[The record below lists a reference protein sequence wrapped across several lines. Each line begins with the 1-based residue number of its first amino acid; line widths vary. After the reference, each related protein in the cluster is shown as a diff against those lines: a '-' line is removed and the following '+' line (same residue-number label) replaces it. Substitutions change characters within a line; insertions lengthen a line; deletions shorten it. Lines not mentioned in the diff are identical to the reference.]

1 MHRIVPVKREGEPR
15 PQDLNYINFPCGPQG
30 PGSGS
35 GHASRS
41 LVAALNTDFDW
52 CWARCGRQDFGIES
66 YQACWGF
73 KMVET
78 PDLPLQQ
85 NAEFLRGLE
94 TSTQR
99 LGKVEG
105 EIGGLKH
112 GQNMI
117 LWGLGIVATLLIVIV
132 ASVVGVG
139 IYGLQRIDKVGD
151 RITLFNEKV
160 NELPG
165 KVSADLRNITK
176 TFGDVIIGTTKQ
188 AQQPA
193 PTPPVQQP
201 ASTAPVQQPEPTSPV
216 YDRWR

>member
-1 MHRIVPVKREGEPR
+1 
-15 PQDLNYINFPCGPQG
+15 
-30 PGSGS
+30 
-35 GHASRS
+35 
-41 LVAALNTDFDW
+41 
-52 CWARCGRQDFGIES
+52 
-66 YQACWGF
+66 
-73 KMVET
+73 MVET
-78 PDLPLQQ
+78 PDLPRQQ
-85 NAEFLRGLE
+85 NAELLRRLE
-94 TSTQR
+94 TSIER

-112 GQNMI
+112 GQSMI
-117 LWGLGIVATLLIVIV
+117 LWGLGTVAALLIVIV
-132 ASVVGVG
+132 GFG

-151 RITLFNEKV
+151 RITAFNDKV

-165 KVSADLRNITK
+165 KVDANLRNITK

-201 ASTAPVQQPEPTSPV
+201 ASTVPVQQPEPTPPV